1 MQHIALNKL
10 VSPEHDLRREP
21 RPWSPLRSALLA
33 KSLFEEDPITNS
45 RQRKTSLGADDP
57 RIARAIF
64 TLRETAGY
72 LDVPK
77 SNIQRWARPPDAKHP
92 LITCFPPHGR
102 EAAVPFIGFAEA
114 YVLSSFR
121 RAGVPLQRIRP
132 AVEVLEKEIG
142 VDHALASK
150 RLYTDGAE
158 VLFDYA
164 EKHGERELRDL
175 VVVRTQQR
183 QFSAVVKGYL
193 KRIEY
198 GGDGWAESV
207 RLPTYG
213 TAEVL
218 VDPRV
223 AFGLPLVVHGGARVE
238 DLVDRFQAGDSVA
251 GIAADFNVPPDEV
264 EDVLRLATRTAA

>member
-1 MQHIALNKL
+1 LASGGDR
-10 VSPEHDLRREP
+10 VPRYARDLGRGSSRRASIKDQT
-21 RPWSPLRSALLA
+21 RHKAR
-33 KSLFEEDPITNS
+33 
-45 RQRKTSLGADDP
+45 LGADDP

-92 LITCFPPHGR
+92 LITCFPAHGR
-102 EAAVPFIGFAEA
+102 EATVPFIGFAEA
-114 YVLSSFR
+114 FVLSSFR
-121 RAGVPLQRIRP
+121 QAGVPLQRIRP

-142 VDHALASK
+142 VEHALASE

-164 EKHGERELRDL
+164 NKHDAPEVRDL
-175 VVVRTQQR
+175 VVVRTQQW
-183 QFSAVVKGYL
+183 QFSKVVKAYL
-193 KRIEY
+193 KRIRY
-198 GGDGWAESV
+198 GGDGWADSV

-213 TAEVL
+213 NANVV
-218 VDPRV
+218 VDPKV

-251 GIAADFNVPPDEV
+251 EIATDFSVPPDEV
-264 EDVLRLATRTAA
+264 EDVIRLATRTAA

>member
-1 MQHIALNKL
+1 M
-10 VSPEHDLRREP
+10 ERRESIKI
-21 RPWSPLRSALLA
+21 RVTQDVR
-33 KSLFEEDPITNS
+33 I
-45 RQRKTSLGADDP
+45 GVDDP
-57 RIARAIF
+57 RLARAIF

-77 SNIQRWARPPDAKHP
+77 SNIQRWARPSEGKHP
-92 LITCFPPHGR
+92 LITCFASQGR
-102 EAAVPFIGFAEA
+102 EATVPFIGFAEA
-114 YVLSSFR
+114 FVLSGFR

-164 EKHGERELRDL
+164 EKTGEREVRDL

-183 QFSAVVKGYL
+183 QFSGVVKDYL
-193 KRIEY
+193 KRIHY
-198 GGDGWAESV
+198 GGDGWADRV
-207 RLPTYG
+207 QLPAYG
-213 TAEVL
+213 RAKVV
-218 VDPRV
+218 VDPSV
-223 AFGLPLVVHGGARVE
+223 AFGLPLLVHGGARVE

-251 GIAADFNVPPDEV
+251 DLAADFDVPPDEV
-264 EDVLRLATRTAA
+264 EDVIRLATRAAV